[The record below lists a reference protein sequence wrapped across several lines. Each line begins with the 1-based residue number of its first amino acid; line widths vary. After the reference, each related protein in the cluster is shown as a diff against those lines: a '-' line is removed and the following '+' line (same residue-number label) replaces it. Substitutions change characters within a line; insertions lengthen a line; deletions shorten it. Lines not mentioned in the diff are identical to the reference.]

1 MRFVHRLVFCGIG
14 EFLETNLALPQN
26 RIKMW
31 WLCIPYTWRL
41 AFVLWLGMR
50 LLLWALGAILF
61 SSGLLTTGSPLT
73 HGIGTLT
80 EGWRGALFG
89 IWTHWDGIYYD
100 AIVSQGYHALPQLSA
115 FFPLYPLLA
124 KPFYWL
130 GMHPAIALIMV
141 SNLAL
146 LPALGLYLE
155 EAEQLLGKDHILAA
169 GLALL
174 FFPTSFYFYASYPHS
189 LALLMILGAWKL
201 ALKRKWLACAVV
213 GFLLGLTHSS
223 VIPLVV
229 VLVVL
234 VVRDLRR
241 LRSKF
246 GWVKLAVPAMPLAG
260 VVLFLA
266 WRISQ
271 GFPPFGEVQ
280 YQFWQTEFLGPV
292 EVLLQ
297 FVHQMFNG
305 RQLAYFALPILIV
318 SLLATVWAFRKK
330 FYLQAIYLSALIL
343 FLASVTMPNV
353 PLGSFNRLILIGFPI
368 FLAVASWMKQN
379 RWAYRAI
386 LALSSVLYFIM
397 CFAYLSWLW
406 VA

>member
-1 MRFVHRLVFCGIG
+1 LKID
-14 EFLETNLALPQN
+14 LALPMN
-26 RIKMW
+26 RLKTW
-31 WLCIPYTWRL
+31 WLHIPYTWRL

-50 LLLWALGAILF
+50 LLLWVLGALLF
-61 SSGLLTTGSPLT
+61 ESGVLTTGSPLT
-73 HGIGTLT
+73 YGVETLT

-89 IWTHWDGIYYD
+89 VWTHWDGIYYD
-100 AIVSQGYHALPQLSA
+100 AIVSQGYHGLPQLSA

-141 SNLAL
+141 SNLAF

-155 EAEQLLGKDHILAA
+155 EAEQLMGKDHILAA

-174 FFPTSFYFYASYPHS
+174 LFPTSFYFYASYPHS
-189 LALLMILGAWKL
+189 LALLMILSAWKL
-201 ALKRKWLACAVV
+201 AQKRKWLACAVV
-213 GFLLGLTHSS
+213 GLLLGLTHSS

-229 VLVVL
+229 VLAVL
-234 VVRDLRR
+234 VIRDMRQSP
-241 LRSKF
+241 SKF

-280 YQFWQTEFLGPV
+280 YQFWRTVFLGPV
-292 EVLLQ
+292 KVIIQ
-297 FVHQMFNG
+297 FAHQMFMG
-305 RQLAYFALPILIV
+305 RQLSYFAPPILIV
-318 SLLATVWAFRKK
+318 SLLATFWAFRRK
-330 FYLQAIYLSALIL
+330 FFLQAVYLSALIL
-343 FLASVTMPNV
+343 FLASVTMTNM
-353 PLGSFNRLILIGFPI
+353 PLGSYNRLILIGFPI
-368 FLAVASWMKQN
+368 FLALASWMKQN

>member
-1 MRFVHRLVFCGIG
+1 MR
-14 EFLETNLALPQN
+14 
-26 RIKMW
+26 
-31 WLCIPYTWRL
+31 IPYVWRM
-41 AFVLWLGMR
+41 AFILWLGMR
-50 LLLWALGAILF
+50 LLLWILGMLLF
-61 SSGLLTTGSPLT
+61 VSGVLKTGSPLT
-73 HGIGTLT
+73 YGVETLT
-80 EGWRGALFG
+80 EGWTGALFG
-89 IWTHWDGIYYD
+89 VWTHWDGIYYD

-124 KPFYWL
+124 KPLYWL
-130 GMHPAIALIMV
+130 GLHPAIALTII

-146 LPALGLYLE
+146 LPALWLYLE
-155 EAEQLLGKDHILAA
+155 EAEHLLGKDHLLAA

-174 FFPTSFYFYASYPHS
+174 FFPTSFYFYAPYPHS
-189 LALLMILGAWKL
+189 LALLMVISAWKL
-201 ALKRKWLACAVV
+201 AQKRKWLACATV
-213 GFLLGLTHSS
+213 GLLLGLTHSS

-229 VLVVL
+229 VLTVL
-234 VVRDLRR
+234 VIRDLRQSP
-241 LRSKF
+241 SKLSWARF
-246 GWVKLAVPAMPLAG
+246 AVPAMPLAG
-260 VVLFLA
+260 VALFLA

-292 EVLLQ
+292 KVVSQ
-297 FVHQMFNG
+297 FIQQMFNG

-318 SLLATVWAFRKK
+318 SLLATFWAFHRK
-330 FYLQAIYLSALIL
+330 FYLQAVYLSALIL

-368 FLAVASWMKQN
+368 FLALASWMKQS
-379 RWAYRAI
+379 RWAYRSI
-386 LALSSVLYFIM
+386 LALSGVLYFIM